1 MIKELKKE
9 NPDLFDDN
17 FKEELREMTRTAVE
31 HEITWGQYITANQ
44 IAGLNNETIEKY
56 IKYLSNERLGRLG
69 LPILYPEITS
79 HPMRWVESFSNLNAT
94 KTDFFEQKVTNYTKA
109 SSLDFND
116 L

>member
-1 MIKELKKE
+1 
-9 NPDLFDDN
+9 
-17 FKEELREMTRTAVE
+17 
-31 HEITWGQYITANQ
+31 
-44 IAGLNNETIEKY
+44 
-56 IKYLSNERLGRLG
+56 LGRLG
-69 LPILYPEITS
+69 LPILYPEITT